1 MENKNKY
8 EIIEGSENQTPDDF
22 YKNFKEKLK
31 ETHTFPCDY
40 MFKYILPSD
49 EDKIARLYAIF
60 NDPKASFSS
69 RPSKTGKYTSF
80 TIKIPVTDADDVIL
94 YYRQAA
100 KIEGIV
106 ML

>member
-1 MENKNKY
+1 MEDKY
-8 EIIEGSENQTPDDF
+8 KIIENNENQTPDDF
-22 YKNFKEKLK
+22 YKNFRQKLV
-31 ETHTFPCDY
+31 ETHVFPCDY

-60 NDPKASFSS
+60 NDPRVSFSS
-69 RPSKTGKYTSF
+69 RPSKMGKYTSF
-80 TIKIPVTDADDVIL
+80 TIKVPVNDPDDVIL

-100 KIEGIV
+100 NIDGIV